1 MSSKHYIMT
10 SSKYPIGPVERS
22 PRHNEALSHGALE
35 PGWHRPVLP
44 ELLRELQGLAEEP
57 AIVEEPGAKLAQL
70 IRGVIGVLVTSKPGT
85 SGDIWD
91 GKTGEFWLGG
101 FWEKLELGKKH
112 TWVWLKILGKLL

>member
-1 MSSKHYIMT
+1 MT

-35 PGWHRPVLP
+35 PRWHRPVLP
-44 ELLRELQGLAEEP
+44 ELLRELQGLAEDA

-85 SGDIWD
+85 FLGTSGMGFKVSFGWEVS
-91 GKTGEFWLGG
+91 GKN
-101 FWEKLELGKKH
+101 
-112 TWVWLKILGKLL
+112 I